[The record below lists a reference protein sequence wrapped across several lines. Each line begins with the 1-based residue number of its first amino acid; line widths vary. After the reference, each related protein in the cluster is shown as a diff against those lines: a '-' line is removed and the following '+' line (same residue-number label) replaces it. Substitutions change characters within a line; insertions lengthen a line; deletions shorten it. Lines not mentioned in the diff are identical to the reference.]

1 LCVHNVSSPELPPP
15 ELDVLDAVP
24 QAALRATTAAAATSP
39 DPRITLLRVNPVIA
53 TPPGPGP

>member
-1 LCVHNVSSPELPPP
+1 LCVHKVSSPELPPP
-15 ELDVLDAVP
+15 ELDVVDAVP

-39 DPRITLLRVNPVIA
+39 DPRTTLVLLKRVIA